1 MKVVKLTDVQLQQA
15 REFVDIGVRAQCVV
29 VAAAALGLM
38 AAFQSAED
46 EPAPVAENIE
56 DAPP

>member
-1 MKVVKLTDVQLQQA
+1 MKIVKLTDVQLQQA
-15 REFVDIGVRAQCVV
+15 REFVDIGVRAQGVV

-38 AAFQSAED
+38 AAFQSAE
-46 EPAPVAENIE
+46 EELAPPADKSE